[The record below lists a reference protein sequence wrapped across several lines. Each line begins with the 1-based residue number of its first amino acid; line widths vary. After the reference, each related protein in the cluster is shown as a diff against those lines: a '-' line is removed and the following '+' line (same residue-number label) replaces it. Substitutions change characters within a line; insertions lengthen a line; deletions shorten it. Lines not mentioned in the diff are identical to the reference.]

1 MFLSGD
7 KRISELEKIESE
19 AHSTFLKGLINYF
32 IGMSLEHSHDERNIR
47 ILNAISI
54 FKGTDEIRLASCLH
68 ALIQGAVDRRDDR
81 GNPTRVVPQ
90 GNDLLEPLPRLENIL
105 KTLSDYDEEVTKIV
119 MYEVEDYLIHRI
131 CGYRQTNRND
141 YPLIFQQKFQM
152 VATVPQIRSLYNS
165 LELLLEENSDHEII
179 NYINRLIEC
188 LHVIS
193 LTKYAQ
199 SEINLDL
206 ENTHHPITKIT
217 AELVEKPVLV
227 TISRYDFSKVL
238 TDELYEALGSLVIH
252 LSEPFFENSQRFE
265 VVQSILDSIKEEHKN
280 CNEIKREILL
290 RFVIEYLDT
299 ISKNQNP
306 HIWLSIYKQHS
317 LITLDSMLLQEK
329 ISPVQNWKLHY
340 SLLNTL
346 RQSIYIP
353 N

>member
-1 MFLSGD
+1 MRILRDLTNNCELEQNDDNIKIVTLHEIIEHIKIRISLINPFNLMDTDEYNREILLDRMIRYFEDDEACRTEEIITGNHIKDLLVLLMVQFRAAEEVGIDKMAQYFDKLLELNVSDKKLYQSIKVNHHLFLSGD

-165 LELLLEENSDHEII
+165 LELLLEENS
-179 NYINRLIEC
+179 R
-188 LHVIS
+188 S
-193 LTKYAQ
+193 
-199 SEINLDL
+199 
-206 ENTHHPITKIT
+206 
-217 AELVEKPVLV
+217 
-227 TISRYDFSKVL
+227 
-238 TDELYEALGSLVIH
+238 
-252 LSEPFFENSQRFE
+252 
-265 VVQSILDSIKEEHKN
+265 
-280 CNEIKREILL
+280 
-290 RFVIEYLDT
+290 
-299 ISKNQNP
+299 
-306 HIWLSIYKQHS
+306 
-317 LITLDSMLLQEK
+317 
-329 ISPVQNWKLHY
+329 
-340 SLLNTL
+340 
-346 RQSIYIP
+346 
-353 N
+353 